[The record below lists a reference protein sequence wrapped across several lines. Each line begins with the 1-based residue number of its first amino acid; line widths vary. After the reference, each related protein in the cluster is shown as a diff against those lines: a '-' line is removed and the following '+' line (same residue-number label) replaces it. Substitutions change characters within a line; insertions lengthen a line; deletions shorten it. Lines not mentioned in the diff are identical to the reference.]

1 MIQTTQNRNR
11 TYSIIVDNLPAK
23 RQQIYQLILE
33 EYPCSPQELIQK
45 YSDNLKN
52 ISRNVAMRFTE
63 LREYGYIIEY
73 GTYIND
79 TGHSCA
85 RYRPT
90 SKDERIDIIN
100 KKYQELVDKKN
111 KLVEDLILDLSPLTK
126 EMVVKEVNKI
136 DNQVKNLK

>member
-11 TYSIIVDNLPAK
+11 TYSLIVDNLPAK
-23 RQQIYQLILE
+23 RRQIYQLILQ
-33 EYPCSPQELIQK
+33 EYPCSPQELLQK
-45 YSDNLKN
+45 YSESLKN

-63 LREYGYIIEY
+63 LREYGYIVEY

-90 SKDERIDIIN
+90 SKEERIEIIN
-100 KKYQELVDKKN
+100 KKYQELVDKKD
-111 KLVEDLILDLSPLTK
+111 KLVSDLILNLSPLTK
-126 EMVVKEVNKI
+126 EMVVKEVKKI
-136 DNQVKNLK
+136 DNQLNNL

>member
-11 TYSIIVDNLPAK
+11 TYSLIVDNLPAK
-23 RQQIYQLILE
+23 RQQIYQLILQ
-33 EYPCSPQELIQK
+33 EYPCSPQELLQK
-45 YSDNLKN
+45 YSESLKN

-63 LREYGYIIEY
+63 LREYGYIVEY

-90 SKDERIDIIN
+90 SKEERIEIIN
-100 KKYQELVDKKN
+100 KKYQELVDKKD
-111 KLVEDLILDLSPLTK
+111 KLVSDLIKNLSPLTK
-126 EMVVKEVNKI
+126 EMVVKEVKKI
-136 DNQVKNLK
+136 DNQLNNL

>member
-11 TYSIIVDNLPAK
+11 TYSLIVDNLPAK
-23 RQQIYQLILE
+23 RQQIYQLILQ
-33 EYPCSPQELIQK
+33 EYPCSPQELLQK
-45 YSDNLKN
+45 YSESLKN

-63 LREYGYIIEY
+63 LREYGYIVEY

-90 SKDERIDIIN
+90 SKEERIEIID
-100 KKYQELVDKKN
+100 KKYQELVDKKD
-111 KLVEDLILDLSPLTK
+111 KLVSDLILNLSPLTK
-126 EMVVKEVNKI
+126 EIVVKEVKKI
-136 DNQVKNLK
+136 DYQLNNL

>member
-90 SKDERIDIIN
+90 SKDERIEIIN
-100 KKYQELVDKKN
+100 KKYQELTNN
-111 KLVEDLILDLSPLTK
+111 KAQLVNDLNLGLSSMSRTIVIRELS
-126 EMVVKEVNKI
+126 KI
-136 DNQVKNLK
+136 NNQIKNLK

>member
-11 TYSIIVDNLPAK
+11 TYSLIVDNLPAK
-23 RQQIYQLILE
+23 RQQIYQLILQ
-33 EYPCSPQELIQK
+33 EYPCSPQELLQK
-45 YSDNLKN
+45 YSESLKN

-90 SKDERIDIIN
+90 SKEERIEIID
-100 KKYQELVDKKN
+100 KKYQELVDKKD
-111 KLVEDLILDLSPLTK
+111 KLVSDLIKNLSPLTK
-126 EMVVKEVNKI
+126 EIVVKEVKKI
-136 DNQVKNLK
+136 DNQLNNL

>member
-11 TYSIIVDNLPAK
+11 TYSLIVDNLPAK
-23 RQQIYQLILE
+23 RQQIYQLILQ
-33 EYPCSPQELIQK
+33 EYPCSPQELLQK
-45 YSDNLKN
+45 YSESLKN

-63 LREYGYIIEY
+63 LREYGYIVEY

-90 SKDERIDIIN
+90 SKEERIEIID
-100 KKYQELVDKKN
+100 KKYQELVDKKD
-111 KLVEDLILDLSPLTK
+111 KLVSDLIKNLSPLTK
-126 EMVVKEVNKI
+126 EIVVKEVKKI
-136 DNQVKNLK
+136 DNQLNNL

>member
-11 TYSIIVDNLPAK
+11 TYSLIVDNLPAK
-23 RQQIYQLILE
+23 RQQIYQLILQ
-33 EYPCSPQELIQK
+33 EYPCSPQELLQK
-45 YSDNLKN
+45 YSESLKN

-63 LREYGYIIEY
+63 LREYGYIVEY

-90 SKDERIDIIN
+90 SKEERIEIIDN
-100 KKYQELVDKKN
+100 KYQELVDKKD
-111 KLVEDLILDLSPLTK
+111 KLVSDLIKNLSPLTK
-126 EMVVKEVNKI
+126 EIVVKEVKKI
-136 DNQVKNLK
+136 DNQLNNL

>member
-11 TYSIIVDNLPAK
+11 TYSLIVDNLPAK
-23 RQQIYQLILE
+23 RQQIYQLILQ
-33 EYPCSPQELIQK
+33 EYPCSPQELLQK
-45 YSDNLKN
+45 YSESLKN

-63 LREYGYIIEY
+63 LREYGYIVEY

-90 SKDERIDIIN
+90 SKEERIEIID
-100 KKYQELVDKKN
+100 KKYQELVDKKD
-111 KLVEDLILDLSPLTK
+111 KLVSDLIKNLSPLTK
-126 EMVVKEVNKI
+126 EMVVKEVKKI
-136 DNQVKNLK
+136 DNQLNNL

>member
-90 SKDERIDIIN
+90 SKDERIEIIN

>member
-11 TYSIIVDNLPAK
+11 TYSLIVDNLPAK
-23 RQQIYQLILE
+23 RQQIYQLILQ
-33 EYPCSPQELIQK
+33 EYPCSPK
-45 YSDNLKN
+45 YSESLKN

-63 LREYGYIIEY
+63 LREYGYIVEY

-90 SKDERIDIIN
+90 SKEERIEIID
-100 KKYQELVDKKN
+100 KKYQELVDKKD
-111 KLVEDLILDLSPLTK
+111 KLVSDLILNLSPLTK
-126 EMVVKEVNKI
+126 EMVVKEVKKI
-136 DNQVKNLK
+136 DNQLNNL